1 MLYYFW
7 QSGLPVNQVLII
19 LCAYVLAIALALSFH
34 EMAHGLV
41 AYWCGDRTARAEGRL
56 SLNPLKHL
64 DPIGTLCLVLT
75 GFGWAKP
82 VRVNPLKFKNF
93 KRDMAFVSLAG
104 VLTNLLIAFFF
115 CPILMVSGEL
125 LVSSNLF
132 YNFVYYFVEFVFTI
146 NISLAVFN
154 LLPIYPLD
162 GFNFI
167 NTFLKYENKFAQFMR
182 KYGSLILIVLFLTG
196 GFAYIFNWVTGG
208 ILWLFTN
215 FWGLMIW

>member
-7 QSGLPVNQVLII
+7 QSGMPLSQVGIT
-19 LCAYVLAIALALSFH
+19 LCAYLIAIALALSFH

-64 DPIGTLCLVLT
+64 DPLGTLCLLLT

-104 VLTNLLIAFFF
+104 VATNFLIAFFF

-125 LVSSNLF
+125 LASTNLF
-132 YNFVYYFVEFVFTI
+132 YNFVYYLMEFIFII
-146 NISLAVFN
+146 NISLAIFN
-154 LLPIYPLD
+154 LFPIYPLD

-167 NTFLKYENKFAQFMR
+167 NTFLKYDNKFAQFMR

-196 GFAYIFNWVTGG
+196 GFAYIFNWVTEG
-208 ILWLFTN
+208 ILWLFIN
-215 FWGLMIW
+215 FWGLMI